1 MQRGIYGVEGSEC
14 PIPHL
19 LPHVRSP
26 LRDVVEDVELPIA
39 SCSPSKSLLCIQL
52 FMPAGMSPWK
62 CFPAR
67 DSCDIAEPSSA
78 AGLLLMQK
86 GALKNS
92 SLLSSYVFL
101 TGSF

>member
-1 MQRGIYGVEGSEC
+1 MGKGGFSEQKGLSV
-14 PIPHL
+14 PSL
-19 LPHVRSP
+19 VPHVCSP
-26 LRDVVEDVELPIA
+26 LCDVVEDMELPIA
-39 SCSPSKSLLCIQL
+39 SCSPSTFLLCSQL
-52 FMPAGMSPWK
+52 CVPAEMSLWK
-62 CFPAR
+62 CFQAR

-78 AGLLLMQK
+78 SGLLLMQK